1 MGDRDNH
8 IPATQMAD
16 LLQNNQVGSG
26 TRASGGVDPR
36 FSPAGHPP
44 IHLPGNPR
52 ASGFNVPTSAP
63 KPVNITSGDP
73 YGNLVAQSVTSMT
86 ETRVNKSSL
95 GVLKFPES
103 IDPVSNATTP
113 YVMFKIFET
122 QTGSV
127 DVLEGDQTTRSLRS
141 GANVATAILA
151 GIPGGETFGAGL
163 TGAAAGGGVGA
174 LLGIGLTTETG
185 KKIANDLAN
194 GLFTPVGKEPINI
207 TDRAKELVRSFAL
220 KRNTQQL
227 ALAIALFMPDGIT
240 ANYNHEYDALSV
252 TAATG
257 GLGFAAQALSAKEGL
272 VNQLNPFI
280 SEAASKVASRILG
293 NDEFAKLGLFA
304 TTGMVTNPQLETIY
318 TSPKL
323 RQFTFDFRLIPRNAT
338 ESALIRN
345 ILWALKYFSSPQIVD
360 GTGGRFLVPPAQ
372 FEIEFY
378 DGQNNS
384 NGYLFKT
391 KKCVLE
397 GISVDYSPN
406 GFATFADGAP
416 VETRLQLNFLE
427 TSIIDRNAINEGH

>member
-1 MGDRDNH
+1 MTTVRNPMGQSRQQLAAGGQAEADRANREEV
-8 IPATQMAD
+8 AARNQGQMVVRPGETAD
-16 LLQNNQVGSG
+16 KLKLPVIASQVTPTNKDPNFGR
-26 TRASGGVDPR
+26 RARSELR
-36 FSPAGHPP
+36 
-44 IHLPGNPR
+44 I
-52 ASGFNVPTSAP
+52 
-63 KPVNITSGDP
+63 
-73 YGNLVAQSVTSMT
+73 
-86 ETRVNKSSL
+86 
-95 GVLKFPES
+95 LKFPDS
-103 IDPVSNATTP
+103 IENGTP
-113 YVMFKIFET
+113 YVLFKIFKT
-122 QTGSV
+122 QTGEVTITDDTSA
-127 DVLEGDQTTRSLRS
+127 TLRG
-141 GANVATAILA
+141 GANVATAILD
-151 GIPGGETFGAGL
+151 GIPGGETFGAGVA
-163 TGAAAGGGVGA
+163 GAAAGGGVGA

-194 GLFTPVGKEPINI
+194 GLFTPVGDKPINI

-220 KRNTQQL
+220 KRNTQQFER
-227 ALAIALFMPDGIT
+227 AIALFMPDGIT

-323 RQFTFDFRLIPRNAT
+323 RQFTFDFRLIPRNAQ
-338 ESALIRN
+338 ESYAIYDIISN
-345 ILWALKYFSSPQIVD
+345 FKYWSSPDIVT
-360 GTGGRFLVPPAQ
+360 GTGGRFLIPPAQ

-378 DGQNNS
+378 DGNN
-384 NGYLFKT
+384 NTNPYLFKT

-427 TSIIDRNAINEGH
+427 TEIIDQNALIGLGEYDILQDILQDL

>member
-1 MGDRDNH
+1 MLDVLGAN
-8 IPATQMAD
+8 PAGATPRPAP
-16 LLQNNQVGSG
+16 NKFASNPHPRTHG
-26 TRASGGVDPR
+26 TPLASGHSRPLTTSVALTDL
-36 FSPAGHPP
+36 ANE
-44 IHLPGNPR
+44 GNL
-52 ASGFNVPTSAP
+52 
-63 KPVNITSGDP
+63 
-73 YGNLVAQSVTSMT
+73 NLVAQSVNSTT
-86 ETRVNKSSL
+86 ETRVDRSSL
-95 GVLKFPES
+95 SVLKFPES
-103 IDPVSNATTP
+103 IDPISGNTTP

-127 DVLEGDQTTRSLRS
+127 DVLEGDQTTRSLRG
-141 GANVATAILA
+141 GANVASAILA
-151 GIPGGETFGAGL
+151 GIPGGEIAT
-163 TGAAAGGGVGA
+163 AAAGGAAAFGGGFGA
-174 LLGIGLTTETG
+174 FLGIGVSTPAG
-185 KKIANDLAN
+185 QNFVNSLAN
-194 GLFTPVGKEPINI
+194 GLFTPVGSDPINI
-207 TDRAKELVRSFAL
+207 TDKAKELVRSFAL

-240 ANYNHEYDALSV
+240 SNYNHEYDALSV

-257 GLGFAAQALSAKEGL
+257 AIGFAAQALSAKEGL

-280 SEAASKVASRILG
+280 SEAASKVASRALG

-323 RQFTFDFRLIPRNAT
+323 RQFVFDFRLIPRNAT

-345 ILWALKYFSSPQIVD
+345 ILWSLKYFSSPQIVD

-406 GFATFADGAP
+406 GFATFEDGAP